1 MAAPPTSV
9 RTIVDGS
16 GAGSIGS
23 EVPSRWIATKP
34 FSKNRN
40 SRNRMRLTEER
51 LNISECDRYAT
62 QKGSENEPPSTGI
75 GSAVVGTTET
85 INPITAG
92 NASREQRHVIP
103 PTSYRPSRRAR
114 FSVYPCCFPLHRFA
128 FRLMAGRIARSAVVQ
143 ALHHWTSTATLANIL
158 NSSAVLRRCAM
169 SAQQRSDG

>member
-51 LNISECDRYAT
+51 LNISECGRYAT
-62 QKGSENEPPSTGI
+62 RERQRQR
-75 GSAVVGTTET
+75 
-85 INPITAG
+85 AG
-92 NASREQRHVIP
+92 LNGNRIRCGR
-103 PTSYRPSRRAR
+103 Y
-114 FSVYPCCFPLHRFA
+114 HRN
-128 FRLMAGRIARSAVVQ
+128 
-143 ALHHWTSTATLANIL
+143 H
-158 NSSAVLRRCAM
+158 
-169 SAQQRSDG
+169 